1 MAGVVDKVIGLYHFM
16 SDRAPK
22 NIPLVDPKPRTV
34 NPWYRNGQAL
44 ISKVAAGGNIRA
56 SIDKSIAL
64 LGPIAQAIGRGDR
77 VLVKPNFN
85 SPDTYPGSTDPGF
98 LRTVIELL
106 LEAGAKVTIG
116 ESSGGLW
123 RPTRTVLRKL
133 DMFDFAR
140 QLGVELIAFEDRV
153 DDWVRVKID
162 GDYLRTATMP
172 RSAYEA
178 DKIVYLPCVRTH
190 NLAGFSGALK
200 LAVGF
205 LHPGE
210 RRALHTRNLNQ
221 KIAEISL
228 CWQPDLIIMDGRKTF
243 VSGGPD
249 RGQLAEPGLLFAS
262 GDLIATDVEAMKVLL
277 SYEARNKLTADP
289 WQSPQIVTALKHS
302 LGAGKGGYLVVE

>member
-116 ESSGGLW
+116 ESSG
-123 RPTRTVLRKL
+123 
-133 DMFDFAR
+133 AR
-140 QLGVELIAFEDRV
+140 
-153 DDWVRVKID
+153 
-162 GDYLRTATMP
+162 
-172 RSAYEA
+172 
-178 DKIVYLPCVRTH
+178 
-190 NLAGFSGALK
+190 
-200 LAVGF
+200 
-205 LHPGE
+205 
-210 RRALHTRNLNQ
+210 
-221 KIAEISL
+221 
-228 CWQPDLIIMDGRKTF
+228 
-243 VSGGPD
+243 
-249 RGQLAEPGLLFAS
+249 
-262 GDLIATDVEAMKVLL
+262 
-277 SYEARNKLTADP
+277 LTSFTGCA
-289 WQSPQIVTALKHS
+289 
-302 LGAGKGGYLVVE
+302 